1 MAIPQFEENLDII
14 ANMGDDPKSDNG
26 LTTQEFKMEFDKA
39 GNLIKNYINNVLLP
53 NLNITVDM
61 DAIEKYIKNNALL
74 LAGGIMRGNIDM
86 DGNRISYLPA
96 PVNDSDAATKEFVE
110 TLVYTFPIDEYRTV
124 VLKSSNWVNNQQTVT
139 VTGVSEN
146 DDITVSAAPVRS
158 NIEAYTEAGIICI
171 SAGSNTL
178 TFECADEPSVD
189 ISVNV
194 KFRNREGAV

>member
-1 MAIPQFEENLDII
+1 MAIPQLEENLDII

-26 LTTQEFKMEFDKA
+26 LTTHEFKMAFDKA
-39 GNLIKNYINNVLLP
+39 GNLIKDYINNVLLP

-74 LAGGIMRGNIDM
+74 LTGGIMRGTIDM
-86 DGNRISYLPA
+86 DGNRISYLPT
-96 PVNDSDAATKEFVE
+96 PVNDSDAATKAFVE
-110 TLVYTFPIDEYRTV
+110 NVALDKYRTV
-124 VLKSSNWVNNQQTVT
+124 VLKSNNWLNNQQTVT
-139 VTGVSEN
+139 VTGVFEN

-178 TFECADEPSVD
+178 TFECTDEPSVD

-194 KFRNREGAV
+194 KFRNRGGTA